1 MMVSGRQKVGSS
13 FDARWLSLQL
23 CAGHV
28 LLSPMKYLFSD
39 LSASSNVSCGHL
51 TDACIHTHG
60 RPDPEMATTGEAG

>member
-1 MMVSGRQKVGSS
+1 MVSGRQNIGSS
-13 FDARWLSLQL
+13 FDASWQL

-39 LSASSNVSCGHL
+39 LSASSNVACGHL
-51 TDACIHTHG
+51 IDACIHTHG

>member
-1 MMVSGRQKVGSS
+1 MVSGRQNVGSS
-13 FDARWLSLQL
+13 FDASWQL

-51 TDACIHTHG
+51 TDATHG
-60 RPDPEMATTGEAG
+60 RPDPEMATTGEVG